1 MHVAK
6 VIEATDPHAAWATMS
21 VKMLT
26 RIFLYGLLVGIVSF
40 ALYVGLERF
49 VFEPVLCRDSV
60 ALARC
65 ETKDEIAAGS
75 AIVLGSLLGLFLLV
89 RERVYRP
96 ILAILGVMVAL
107 WGIFGLVGSLPVV
120 LAAVVATLLFALA
133 YVLFSWLV
141 QPTSLVISLVGVVVA
156 AALARLAIG

>member
-1 MHVAK
+1 
-6 VIEATDPHAAWATMS
+6 MS

>member
-1 MHVAK
+1 MAK
-6 VIEATDPHAAWATMS
+6 VIEATDPHAAWTTMS
-21 VKMLT
+21 VRTLT
-26 RIFLYGLLVGIVSF
+26 RIFLYGLLAGIVSF
-40 ALYVGLERF
+40 ALYVGVERL
-49 VFEPVLCRDSV
+49 VFEPVLCRESA

-65 ETKDEIAAGS
+65 DAKDEFAAGA

-96 ILAILGVMVAL
+96 ILAIIGVVVAL
-107 WGIFGLVGSLPVV
+107 WGIFALVGTLPIA

-141 QPTSLVISLVGVVVA
+141 QPTSLVISLVGVIVA
-156 AALARLAIG
+156 ATLARIAIG